1 MTDRQHA
8 RREDEH
14 DGDHQQRARA
24 RRAARPQRVP
34 RAQLVGDAR
43 ADLHRVWHRVYKLT
57 PLTWRLRFVSCMDGT
72 YLGVMPSTITW
83 LPITNI
89 RATPHVALQSGFP

>member
-1 MTDRQHA
+1 MRARSPKQCIVLLGLRMCFATCRAASPRTINMPNRQHA

-24 RRAARPQRVP
+24 RRAARPQCIA

-43 ADLHRVWHRVYKLT
+43 ADLNRAEGLGH
-57 PLTWRLRFVSCMDGT
+57 GT
-72 YLGVMPSTITW
+72 GF
-83 LPITNI
+83 I
-89 RATPHVALQSGFP
+89 R